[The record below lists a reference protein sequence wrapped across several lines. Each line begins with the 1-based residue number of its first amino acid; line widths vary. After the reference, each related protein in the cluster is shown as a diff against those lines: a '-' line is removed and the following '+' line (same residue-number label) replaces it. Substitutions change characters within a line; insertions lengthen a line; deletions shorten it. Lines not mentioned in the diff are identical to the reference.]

1 MQILLDAIAHQ
12 RATADYNPSRTIVRK
27 FKNEG
32 EALQEAA
39 ELIQNIIA
47 ECLERNLPIDE
58 ALVALHVATLKKIKL
73 TDKDYSKI
81 IEENRSEPIS
91 KIRQSRSVK
100 NASLLRKIDESSRL
114 DKAEIVSLRR
124 EVNELRRQ
132 LQEKK

>member
-27 FKNEG
+27 FKNDS

-58 ALVALHVATLKKIKL
+58 ALVALHVATLKRVKL

-132 LQEKK
+132 LREKK